1 MNFFRRRSEQKK
13 KRKHIEHAIFQVKYA
28 RRMREDI
35 IDIETRDRLRALQVD
50 LKGHLT
56 SKRYDEGD
64 HLAENALAL
73 ANKIHPAS
81 RNAYGLRENVEVFVV
96 VIAVALGFRTY
107 FFQPYQ
113 IPTGS
118 MQPTLYGITA
128 QAEYEP
134 DWTDKIPFRY
144 GKFALSG
151 SRYREIRAKADGLM
165 PAQSF
170 WGQSD
175 TFIVLTIGGT
185 SHKIHKE
192 MLFQPSPEGFPQRR
206 GALYPWVPRP
216 GTVVKKGDLLAKG
229 LQKKGDHIVVNRFI
243 TNFKRPDRG
252 DIVVFHTDGLP
263 EPVRKN
269 SAYIKR
275 LTGLPGESISIRHG
289 KLFADGELVDS
300 PDVFVRQYEN
310 PRYSGYANPTFD
322 HYEGNG
328 NLPPILALPTQQ
340 LELGENEF
348 LMMGDNTHSSLDG
361 RYFGGVPGDNIMG
374 IGVFV
379 PWPFINRGIYDGR
392 AGPVK

>member
-28 RRMREDI
+28 RRMREDK
-35 IDIETRDRLRALQVD
+35 IDVETRDRLRALQAD
-50 LKGHLT
+50 LKDHLK
-56 SKRYDEGD
+56 SKRYEEGD
-64 HLAENALAL
+64 VLADNALDL
-73 ANKIHPAS
+73 AKKIHPAP

-128 QAEYEP
+128 RAGYEP

-144 GKFALSG
+144 GKFALTG

-165 PAQSF
+165 PLERF

-175 TFIVLTIGGT
+175 TFILLKIGGRT
-185 SHKIHKE
+185 HKIHKD
-192 MLFQPSPEGFPQRR
+192 MLFQAPPETNPGGR
-206 GALYPWVPRP
+206 GPLHSWIPRP
-216 GTVVKKGDLLAKG
+216 GSVVKKGDLLAKG

-252 DIVVFHTDGLP
+252 DIVVFHTAGLP
-263 EPVRKN
+263 KPVREN

-275 LTGLPGESISIRHG
+275 LTGLPGEAISLRYG
-289 KLFADGELVDS
+289 KLFADGELVDT
-300 PDVFVRQYEN
+300 PDVFARQYEN
-310 PRYSGYANPTFD
+310 PRYPGYANPTFD
-322 HYEGNG
+322 HYEKNG

-340 LELGENEF
+340 LELGENDY
-348 LMMGDNTHSSLDG
+348 LMMGDNTYSSLDG

-374 IGVFV
+374 IGFFV